1 MDQDSEQDARSVERL
16 VVPRVGAVAASVD
29 AKSVPWRVLDADGV
43 EVEFARAWLQELW
56 VCGYSPGTL
65 RSYAFDLLGWLRFL
79 DAVEVE
85 WVAASREDVRDWVLW
100 HRLRGNAQHD
110 RAATDGR
117 PPAGSVNVKT
127 GKSYLGGSY
136 SKSYINHMLS
146 SVSGFY
152 DFAVETGLGP
162 LRNPVP
168 KARRVLS
175 ADDGWVA
182 GRPMAR
188 RAPYRQKIPSKA
200 PRALSDELYDEV
212 FSALRNTRD
221 RALVAV
227 AVGAGLRASEL
238 LSMQR
243 GRLWADSFTAEV
255 IPKGNHDGDRVVVP
269 IPPPAFVWIA
279 RYLAERP
286 VGPPDEPVWMTV
298 QGLPRP
304 LTYWALRQVLE
315 GVNRVVGT
323 NVTMH
328 DLRHTF
334 CMRLAADENMSM
346 TDMQHLM
353 RHVSISSTQTYLR
366 PRMDDLVAKLQE
378 HWNRPP
384 APAPTPATGYD
395 PDDLRILF
403 GGTL

>member
-1 MDQDSEQDARSVERL
+1 MDSDPKRDPVRVEL
-16 VVPRVGAVAASVD
+16 LIVPRVGAVVPAA
-29 AKSVPWRVLDADGV
+29 APGNVPWRVLDADGT
-43 EVEFARAWLQELW
+43 EVEFAGAWLREMW
-56 VCGYSPGTL
+56 ASGYSSGTL
-65 RSYAFDLLGWLRFL
+65 RSYAYDLLGWLRFL
-79 DAVEVE
+79 DAVEVD
-85 WVAASREDVRDWVLW
+85 WAAATREEVREWVLW
-100 HRLRGNAQHD
+100 HRVRGNDQ
-110 RAATDGR
+110 RQRTGIDGR
-117 PPAGSVNVKT
+117 PAAGSVNVKT
-127 GKSYLGGSY
+127 GKSYLSGSY

-152 DFAVETGLGP
+152 DFAVEAGIGP

-175 ADDGWVA
+175 VGTSSV
-182 GRPMAR
+182 RVLPK
-188 RAPYRQKIPSKA
+188 RAPYRQKIPTKT

-221 RALVAV
+221 RALIAV

-255 IPKGNHDGDRVVVP
+255 IPKGSHDGDRVVVP

-286 VGPPDEPVWMTV
+286 PGPPDEPVWMTI
-298 QGLPRP
+298 QGLRRP

-315 GVNRVVGT
+315 SVNRVVGT

-334 CMRLAADENMSM
+334 CMRLAGDENMSM
-346 TDMQHLM
+346 TDLQHLM
-353 RHVSISSTQTYLR
+353 RHVSLSSTQTYLR

-384 APAPTPATGYD
+384 APAPIPAAGYD